1 MRAAATAWGDVLQVR
16 KREDNELLW
25 ARASANVARA
35 VSDLFHYLLVED
47 GGEITERV
55 REVASNA
62 IHLFE
67 EVIDVMRRVP
77 NDYAA
82 TLQDV
87 PTIHANVRS
96 YGSAIQLLQEARE
109 FSKKRKCRWHWYV
122 PRNAWK
128 NRSRTSTIRL
138 GRERPIAE
146 RAAQP
151 ARMRCPNRLTDR
163 FSSFLQLS
171 LRLPSVRTCLN
182 STCGAATTVHSTRA
196 DH

>member
-35 VSDLFHYLLVED
+35 VPDLFHYLLVED

-109 FSKKRKCRWHWYV
+109 VFQETEM
-122 PRNAWK
+122 PLQEM
-128 NRSRTSTIRL
+128 L
-138 GRERPIAE
+138 GKIA
-146 RAAQP
+146 AAQ
-151 ARMRCPNRLTDR
+151 A
-163 FSSFLQLS
+163 
-171 LRLPSVRTCLN
+171 PS
-182 STCGAATTVHSTRA
+182 G
-196 DH
+196 

>member
-109 FSKKRKCRWHWYV
+109 VFQETEMPLALVRAKKCLEKSQPHKHHQVRRRK
-122 PRNAWK
+122 A
-128 NRSRTSTIRL
+128 
-138 GRERPIAE
+138 
-146 RAAQP
+146 
-151 ARMRCPNRLTDR
+151 DR
-163 FSSFLQLS
+163 
-171 LRLPSVRTCLN
+171 
-182 STCGAATTVHSTRA
+182 
-196 DH
+196 

>member
-1 MRAAATAWGDVLQVR
+1 LRAAATAWGDVLQVR

-109 FSKKRKCRWHWYV
+109 VFQETEMPLALVRAKKCLEKSQPHKHHQVRPRK
-122 PRNAWK
+122 A
-128 NRSRTSTIRL
+128 
-138 GRERPIAE
+138 
-146 RAAQP
+146 
-151 ARMRCPNRLTDR
+151 DR
-163 FSSFLQLS
+163 
-171 LRLPSVRTCLN
+171 
-182 STCGAATTVHSTRA
+182 
-196 DH
+196 